1 MIDLHVHSTAS
12 DGTFTPAQLV
22 ALAEKSGVC
31 AFALTD
37 HDSTDGIEEA
47 LEAAANSN
55 IQVIPGVELSTEYNG
70 KEIHVVGLYID
81 WKCPALVKQLTHFR
95 ECRDNRNLIMAQKLA
110 EEGFSISAD
119 ALYQMFPD
127 CVLTRA
133 HIARYLTETG
143 QVESISEVFDHYIGE
158 GCKCYIDRPKVTPTE
173 AVKLIHLAGGT
184 AVLAHPC
191 LYKMERS
198 ELIAMINEM
207 KQEGLDGIEAIYS
220 CNQGNDEEEFRALA
234 AQYHLLI
241 SGGSDFHGSNKPD
254 ISLGTGKGNLHIP
267 YEILEKIRESRK
279 K

>member
-1 MIDLHVHSTAS
+1 MPMPDFQKQRQKRVDQGYGVQRAVAGPEGGLDEGRMI
-12 DGTFTPAQLV
+12 AQEHEHGDEDRRQQGPYGG
-22 ALAEKSGVC
+22 AAGC
-31 AFALTD
+31 
-37 HDSTDGIEEA
+37 EE
-47 LEAAANSN
+47 
-55 IQVIPGVELSTEYNG
+55 
-70 KEIHVVGLYID
+70 
-81 WKCPALVKQLTHFR
+81 
-95 ECRDNRNLIMAQKLA
+95 AQKLA

-234 AQYHLLI
+234 DQYHLLI